1 MHTAAS
7 SAASTS
13 ASHWIVGLDP
23 DQYDANIAAGTQLAL
38 ESLDG
43 ESGEAR
49 TTSWDFGAYVATGE
63 NDEVNAYAREEIA
76 AGAEALLF
84 RLYQQPQT
92 QDIRELLTGIDLKK
106 ISLHCTLRY
115 PGQDPAELFRDLI
128 RYLRQEGHDLKHIS
142 GSVDFDP
149 LLDWSEPPFPPLIR
163 LLFFVSR
170 WMPEFAVLQVNAA
183 GFNNGI
189 GEADTELALAIAK
202 GAEYLSQIKAR
213 NYPVALANKH
223 LKFAFTVGT
232 SFYGDV
238 AKLRAFRALW
248 SKVLEELGLEHP
260 PLAQIAA
267 HTDITTMTGD
277 ARQDK
282 LGLHLQALAADLG
295 GADLLFPAPA
305 EGPRRE
311 ATPEG
316 REQARSVLRAFDP
329 EDSLTD
335 AAHVDHAFLDDLTI
349 ALVKA
354 AWKRYKDIQEQGGFA
369 GAEDF

>member
-1 MHTAAS
+1 MPTAAS
-7 SAASTS
+7 SAAPS
-13 ASHWIVGLDP
+13 AVDHWIAGLEP
-23 DQYDANIAAGTQLAL
+23 DQNDANLASGVRIA
-38 ESLDG
+38 LDGLTG
-43 ESGEAR
+43 ESGDAR

-63 NDEVNAYAREEIA
+63 NKEVNAYAREEVA

-84 RLYQQPQT
+84 RLYQQPET
-92 QDIRELLTGIDLKK
+92 EDIRKLLDGIDLKAV
-106 ISLHCTLRY
+106 SLHCTLRY
-115 PGQDPAELFRDLI
+115 PGQDPAELFRDLV
-128 RYLRQEGHDLKHIS
+128 RFLRREGHDLSNIS

-170 WMPEFAVLQVNAA
+170 WMPEFSVLQVNAA

-189 GEADTELALAIAK
+189 AEADTELALAIAK
-202 GAEYLSQIKAR
+202 GAEYLAQIKAL

-248 SKVLEELGLEHP
+248 SKVLEELGLEDP

-277 ARQDK
+277 ANEDR
-282 LGLHLQALAADLG
+282 LALHLQALAADLG
-295 GADLLFPAPA
+295 GADILFPAPA

-316 REQARSVLRAFDP
+316 RKQARSVLHAFDP

-335 AAHVDHAFLDDLTI
+335 VAHVDHVFLDDLTI

-354 AWKRYKDIQEQGGFA
+354 AWARYKTIQDQGGFA
-369 GAEDF
+369 EATDF

>member
-1 MHTAAS
+1 MSTAS
-7 SAASTS
+7 SS
-13 ASHWIVGLDP
+13 ANSPTTDHWIAGLEP
-23 DQYDANIAAGTQLAL
+23 DQNDSNLAAGVRLAL
-38 ESLDG
+38 DGLTG
-43 ESGEAR
+43 ESGQAR

-63 NDEVNAYAREEIA
+63 NDEVNAYAREEVG

-84 RLYQQPQT
+84 RLYQQPNT
-92 QDIRELLTGIDLKK
+92 EDIHQLLNGIDLRA

-115 PGQDPAELFRDLI
+115 PGQDPAELFRDLV
-128 RYLRQEGHDLKHIS
+128 RYLRQAGIDLKSVS

-170 WMPEFAVLQVNAA
+170 WMPNFSVLQVNAA
-183 GFNNGI
+183 GFNNGVT
-189 GEADTELALAIAK
+189 EADTELALAIAK
-202 GAEYLSQIKAR
+202 GAAYLTQVKAQ

-248 SKVLEELGLEHP
+248 SKVLEELGLENP

-277 ARQDK
+277 AAEDK
-282 LGLHLQALAADLG
+282 LSLYLQALAADLG

-316 REQARSVLRAFDP
+316 RQQARAILHAFDP

-335 AAHVDHAFLDDLTI
+335 AAHVDHVFLDDLTI
-349 ALVKA
+349 ALVQA
-354 AWKRYKDIQEQGGFA
+354 AWARYKDIQEKGGFA